1 MKQHL
6 TNRVKAS
13 VLSLAIAASA
23 IPFCT
28 VPVNA
33 ASPSGFI
40 PQAENVGL
48 SQSMKVDSV
57 YKGTFPTSGA
67 DSVTFKLSTS
77 YSGQSFSYGFGC
89 STAESPYW
97 LELDKSGKWME
108 GGAGSKVEGTA
119 CKLDKSTSEITIDL
133 KKAGIK
139 PGGSFE
145 FRCYYSAH
153 WDNSKGDMVNN
164 SVTLTGVDF
173 SGGSSSSSSS
183 SSSISSS
190 NTKSGSWSFKDNKD
204 GTATISSTVTK
215 QLDDLDYK
223 LTVGYDEDYYAGKG
237 IEPDESDPINSH
249 KFKYSDFGITE
260 TNNITI
266 ESLYVVVE
274 SDFDVDKFMYGCG
287 TNVEEGSPADT
298 EYAKRGI
305 IDGKEKAG
313 YWYNEMGED
322 SREEFEDEGVEFGM
336 KDIGEGTTIEG
347 AGKYIECLWDVPA
360 EVQKYQTTNSGDSIG
375 FQFWYG
381 TKDASKYTEITDS
394 DPLTITSA
402 ALTYTITK
410 TIPYTGSVKK
420 SMSKSLNCTSS
431 SDSKK
436 NLEVAYS
443 DLGIE
448 ENMKVYAIRF
458 DVSASKAVNKLVYG
472 TGTGTTKV
480 VSDYWYQEPV
490 NSVVLEAGKTA
501 EIMWILPKEV
511 TGDSPEKNIVNPDGN
526 VVFGY
531 YYGESDA
538 ITVKNIEV
546 YYYENEEPS
555 LPEVTMWGD
564 ANCDDGVDLSDAVII
579 MQSLANPN
587 KYGLNG
593 SDTNHITL
601 QGTINGDVCDN
612 GNGITSA
619 DASSIQRKLLGLI
632 STLPESYKK

>member
-1 MKQHL
+1 MKQLL

-13 VLSLAIAASA
+13 VVSLAMAASA
-23 IPFCT
+23 IPLCT

-33 ASPSGFI
+33 ATPSGMI
-40 PQAENVGL
+40 VQAENVGL
-48 SQSMKVDSV
+48 SQTMKVDSV
-57 YKGTFPTSGA
+57 YKGTFPTDGA

-89 STAESPYW
+89 STADSPYW

-119 CKLDKSTSEITIDL
+119 CKLDKATSEITIDL

-173 SGGSSSSSSS
+173 SGGSSSSDGPSLSSK
-183 SSSISSS
+183 
-190 NTKSGSWSFKDNKD
+190 NKKSGSWSFKDNKD
-204 GTATISSTVTK
+204 GTATISSTVSK
-215 QLDDLDYK
+215 QLDELDYK

-237 IEPDESDPINSH
+237 VEPDKDDPINSH
-249 KFKYSDFGITE
+249 KFKYSDFGISE
-260 TNNITI
+260 TKDITI

-287 TNVEEGSPADT
+287 TNVAEGSPADT

-305 IDGKEKAG
+305 IKGKDKAG
-313 YWYNEMGED
+313 YWYNEMGEE
-322 SREEFEDEGVEFGM
+322 SREEFEEQGVEFGL
-336 KDIGEGTTIEG
+336 KSIGEGTTLEG

-360 EVQKYQTTNSGDSIG
+360 DVQKYQTTGAGDSIG

-381 TKDASKYTEITDS
+381 TKDAAKYTEITEK

-402 ALTYTITK
+402 VLTYTITK
-410 TIPYTGSVKK
+410 TIPYTGSTKTSVG
-420 SMSKSLNCTSS
+420 KSLDCTAS

-436 NLEVAYS
+436 NLEVDYS
-443 DLGIE
+443 DLDIKS
-448 ENMKVYAIRF
+448 NMKVYAIRF
-458 DVSASKAVNKLVYG
+458 DVSAKKDIKKLVYG

-480 VSDYWYQEPV
+480 VNDYWYQEPV
-490 NSVVLEAGKTA
+490 NSVVLEAGKKA
-501 EIMWILPKEV
+501 EIMWVLPNEV
-511 TGDSPEKNIVNPDGN
+511 VGDSPAKNCANPDGKI
-526 VVFGY
+526 VFGY

-538 ITVKNIEV
+538 ITVDNVEV
-546 YYYENEEPS
+546 YYYEEEEPS
-555 LPEVTMWGD
+555 LPEVTLWGD
-564 ANCDDGVDLSDAVII
+564 ANCDNGVDLSDAVII

-593 SDTNHITL
+593 TDLKHITL
-601 QGTINGDVCDN
+601 QGTVNGDVCEN

-632 STLPESYKK
+632 PSLPESYKK